1 MAIKLFLFVSC
12 LVTAFAWQLTSSQES
27 SSSSWQVEVETE
39 PTSPASQPVTDELP
53 SRSESSSE
61 SSVPYTWSSSSVT
74 ATWSELSEQTTVA
87 MDSASTFVFTE
98 WVTTQDP
105 PDTTHQ
111 NSCSNEPVPCSLSPL
126 DRCRIERILNL
137 TEALVEFIVE
147 EDNIEDQQT
156 STSQTSLTPPRDC
169 SDLAASTNVS
179 GRYAIYPDDNGDPFF
194 VYCDMETDGGGW
206 TVFQRRQDG
215 TVDFYRGWCDYKHG
229 FGNMLSEFWL
239 GNDKIHRLTSGASFQ
254 LRVDLA
260 DFDDETRF
268 AMYDAFSVPDE
279 SSGYLLTVSGYSG
292 NAGDSLSGHSNRLFA
307 TKDHDSDLDCA
318 VDFHGAWW
326 YEECHYSNLNG
337 RYLGGQTAEYGTGVV
352 WADWRGYYYSL
363 RKTEMKIRRLT

>member
-1 MAIKLFLFVSC
+1 MAIKLLLSVSC
-12 LVTAFAWQLTSSQES
+12 LVTAFASA
-27 SSSSWQVEVETE
+27 
-39 PTSPASQPVTDELP
+39 ASQPG
-53 SRSESSSE
+53 SHESSFPSLQAE
-61 SSVPYTWSSSSVT
+61 P
-74 ATWSELSEQTTVA
+74 QTTVA
-87 MDSASTFVFTE
+87 MDSASSSVADLFSSSTSSSM
-98 WVTTQDP
+98 QDP
-105 PDTTHQ
+105 PDATPQ
-111 NSCSNEPVPCSLSPL
+111 NSCSNEPVPCSLSTL

-147 EDNIEDQQT
+147 EDNIERQQT

-169 SDLAASTNVS
+169 SDLAASTNIS
-179 GRYAIYPDDNGDPFF
+179 GRYAIYPDDSGDPFF

-229 FGNMLSEFWL
+229 FGNMSSEFWL

-268 AMYDAFSVPDE
+268 AMYDTFSVADE
-279 SSGYLLTVSGYSG
+279 SSDYLLTVSGYSG

-307 TKDHDSDLDCA
+307 TKDHDSDSDCA

-337 RYLGGQTAEYGTGVV
+337 NYLGGQTAEYATGVV

-363 RKTEMKIRRLT
+363 RQTEMKIRRLT